1 MSPKALQIFTDE
13 YLEYSKK
20 LTPEQ
25 VVQFLEDFRQVTGA
39 GQPSKSKLSS
49 IKIPENL
56 LNSFKMQAKMEGR
69 AYQTMIK
76 DLMQAYL
83 KSKSA

>member
-25 VVQFLEDFRQVTGA
+25 VVQFLEDFRQVTSA
-39 GQPSKSKLSS
+39 NQPSKSKLIS